1 MLVAQTAA
9 RSRRVR
15 KGETMDGLAG
25 LIASNP
31 VIFWLAIAILAGVI
45 EASTAGL
52 FSVWFAIGAL
62 VTILPAWAGV
72 SFNMQIAV
80 FIAASALS
88 LVFTRPFFRRVLHVG
103 RTPTNADMLIGA
115 RAAVVTEIDNIRERG
130 RVHAGGLD
138 WEARSADGSKIEKG
152 AVVKV
157 LELRGVTLIVEKT
170 TE

>member
-1 MLVAQTAA
+1 M
-9 RSRRVR
+9 
-15 KGETMDGLAG
+15 EWLAS
-25 LIASNP
+25 LITSTP
-31 VIFWLAIAILAGVI
+31 VIFWLIVAIAAGVV

-62 VTILPAWAGV
+62 VTMVPAWLGA

-80 FIAASALS
+80 FIAASAAA
-88 LVFTRPFFRRVLHVG
+88 LVFTRPFFKRVLRVG
-103 RTPTNADMLIGA
+103 HTPTNADMLIGSE
-115 RAAVVTEIDNIRERG
+115 AAVVAEIDNIAERG
-130 RVHAGGLD
+130 RVRAGGLD

-170 TE
+170 AEEKQEEK